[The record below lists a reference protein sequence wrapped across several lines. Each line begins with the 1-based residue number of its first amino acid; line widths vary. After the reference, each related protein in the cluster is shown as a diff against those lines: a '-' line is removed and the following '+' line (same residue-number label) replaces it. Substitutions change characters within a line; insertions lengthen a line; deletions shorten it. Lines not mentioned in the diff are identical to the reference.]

1 MWILI
6 LCGYSLL
13 RAVLAWPILA
23 RYGINPAAFLFLD
36 VVTAYPL
43 ALGQVRIVA
52 AFRTQDFAAAQRWC
66 GVAGGAFLT
75 PYAYLFLAGHAEMP
89 VYASVALA
97 VGDGSFGHE
106 TIFAV
111 ASSRRAAGE
120 DFAAPGELAAAELPA
135 ALEAEAQQL
144 LLCGREALRLLLAR
158 EAQAEVDVVEVPHQ
172 AATACSRTSTH

>member
-52 AFRTQDFAAAQRWC
+52 AFRDQDFAAAQRWC
-66 GVAGGAFLT
+66 GVAGAAFLT

-89 VYASVALA
+89 VYATVALA
-97 VGDGSFGHE
+97 TLV
-106 TIFAV
+106 AV
-111 ASSRRAAGE
+111 MAAASILRVRQQCLGC
-120 DFAAPGELAAAELPA
+120 DPVPGVELAFAD
-135 ALEAEAQQL
+135 
-144 LLCGREALRLLLAR
+144 
-158 EAQAEVDVVEVPHQ
+158 EV
-172 AATACSRTSTH
+172 

>member
-52 AFRTQDFAAAQRWC
+52 AFRAQDF
-66 GVAGGAFLT
+66 
-75 PYAYLFLAGHAEMP
+75 AYLFLAGHAEMP
-89 VYASVALA
+89 LYASVALA
-97 VGDGSFGHE
+97 ALVAIMATASILRVRQQCLGCDPVP
-106 TIFAV
+106 AV
-111 ASSRRAAGE
+111 
-120 DFAAPGELAAAELPA
+120 ELAFAD
-135 ALEAEAQQL
+135 EA
-144 LLCGREALRLLLAR
+144 
-158 EAQAEVDVVEVPHQ
+158 
-172 AATACSRTSTH
+172 

>member
-36 VVTAYPL
+36 VVTASPL

-52 AFRTQDFAAAQRWC
+52 AFRAQDFAAAQRWC
-66 GVAGGAFLT
+66 GVAGAAFLT

-89 VYASVALA
+89 VYATVALA
-97 VGDGSFGHE
+97 ALV
-106 TIFAV
+106 TIMATASILRVRQQCLGCDPVPAV
-111 ASSRRAAGE
+111 
-120 DFAAPGELAAAELPA
+120 ELAFAE
-135 ALEAEAQQL
+135 
-144 LLCGREALRLLLAR
+144 
-158 EAQAEVDVVEVPHQ
+158 D
-172 AATACSRTSTH
+172 

>member
-52 AFRTQDFAAAQRWC
+52 AFRAQDFAAAQTATST
-66 GVAGGAFLT
+66 VLQD
-75 PYAYLFLAGHAEMP
+75 PP
-89 VYASVALA
+89 ALA
-97 VGDGSFGHE
+97 QERAWMSLVVGRH
-106 TIFAV
+106 I
-111 ASSRRAAGE
+111 ASSTPLPTVDAARMLADVQDIGLR
-120 DFAAPGELAAAELPA
+120 DHAWTLIPRDLTWLNLVRGPGGIDGADRVA
-135 ALEAEAQQL
+135 
-144 LLCGREALRLLLAR
+144 
-158 EAQAEVDVVEVPHQ
+158 
-172 AATACSRTSTH
+172 

>member
-43 ALGQVRIVA
+43 ALGQVRIVS
-52 AFRTQDFAAAQRWC
+52 AFRVQDFAAAQRWC
-66 GVAGGAFLT
+66 GIAGAAFLT

-89 VYASVALA
+89 AYATAALA
-97 VGDGSFGHE
+97 ALV
-106 TIFAV
+106 AV
-111 ASSRRAAGE
+111 MATASILRVRQQCLGCDE
-120 DFAAPGELAAAELPA
+120 A
-135 ALEAEAQQL
+135 ALEP
-144 LLCGREALRLLLAR
+144 ALALA
-158 EAQAEVDVVEVPHQ
+158 DD
-172 AATACSRTSTH
+172 

>member
-52 AFRTQDFAAAQRWC
+52 AFRAQDFAAAQRWC
-66 GVAGGAFLT
+66 GVAGAAFLT

-97 VGDGSFGHE
+97 ALVAVM
-106 TIFAV
+106 AV
-111 ASSRRAAGE
+111 ASILRVRQQCLGC
-120 DFAAPGELAAAELPA
+120 DPVTGVELA
-135 ALEAEAQQL
+135 
-144 LLCGREALRLLLAR
+144 LAD
-158 EAQAEVDVVEVPHQ
+158 EG
-172 AATACSRTSTH
+172 